1 MSMTSRIIK
10 RTGPRPLPLHLWIAA
25 TVLMSSRGA
34 FENLNAQSPSWQPP
48 SGSGPDGGPSNDS
61 DNPMAAFG
69 AQIAEMLQH
78 HAEIGAAIEAAARDR
93 LDAFLTGVERYR
105 SHSYRRS
112 LTEKPAVWSA
122 GTTRLL
128 DYGDDDAASSIDVIF
143 VPSLI
148 NRSFILDLS
157 AERSL
162 LRWLAAQEGPDG
174 RRIRPYLLDWDAPGD
189 EERGFDLHAY
199 VTRRIEPAV
208 AHVARHSGRRPVIA
222 GYCMGGLLAL
232 AAAVRRPELTGGLA
246 LLATPW
252 DFHADR
258 GEHARLI
265 GQLWP
270 HVQPFYQTV
279 GEVPVD
285 VLQCLFFAL
294 DPLLALKKFTGFAA
308 TDAGSAKASAFVA
321 LEDWINDGVPLAAPV
336 ANECFT
342 RWYGENCPGLGT
354 WTVGDTTIRPEAV
367 DVPSLVACPTQDRIV
382 PPESSRPLAGRIG
395 RALVLEPA
403 VGHVGMVVGG
413 RAKEALWEPFAGWLH
428 DRN

>member
-1 MSMTSRIIK
+1 MTSRIIK

-25 TVLMSSRGA
+25 TVLMSSRSA
-34 FENLNAQSPSWQPP
+34 FESLNALSPNWQPP
-48 SGSGPDGGPSNDS
+48 SGNAPGNDHV
-61 DNPMAAFG
+61 DPLAAFG
-69 AQIAEMLQH
+69 AQIADMLQH

-93 LDAFLTGVERYR
+93 LDAFLSGVERYR

-112 LTEKPAVWSA
+112 LPEKPTVWSA

-128 DYGDDDAASSIDVIF
+128 DYGDDAASSVDVVF

-148 NRSFILDLS
+148 NRGLILDLS
-157 AERSL
+157 PERSL
-162 LRWLAAQEGPDG
+162 LRWLAGHEGPDG

-199 VTRRIEPAV
+199 ITRRIEPAV
-208 AHVARHSGRRPVIA
+208 AHVARLSGRRPVIA

-232 AAAVRRPELTGGLA
+232 AAAVRRPDLTGGLA

-258 GEHARLI
+258 GEQARLI
-265 GQLWP
+265 GQIWP
-270 HVQPFYQTV
+270 HVEQFYQTV

-308 TDAGSAKASAFVA
+308 IDATSAKASAFVA

-336 ANECFT
+336 ASECFT
-342 RWYGENCPGLGT
+342 RWYGENRPGLGS
-354 WTVGDTTIRPEAV
+354 WAVGDTTIRPEDV
-367 DVPSLVACPTQDRIV
+367 DAPSLVACPTQDRIV

-413 RAKEALWEPFAGWLH
+413 RAKQALWEPLAGWLH
-428 DRN
+428 DRS